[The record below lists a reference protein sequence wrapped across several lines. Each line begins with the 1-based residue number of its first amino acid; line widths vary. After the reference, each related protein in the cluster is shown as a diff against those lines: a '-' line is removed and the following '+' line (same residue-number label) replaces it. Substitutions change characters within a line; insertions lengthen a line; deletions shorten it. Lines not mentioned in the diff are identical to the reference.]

1 MKSVL
6 DGTNLLAGGVAGAL
20 LVVLVFALGVPLWL
34 GVVLAVA
41 AFVGVALLAPGGGT
55 ATAARADR
63 AALEGSLK
71 QGANEV
77 AEMRRLGARV
87 PSPRAKTRVLAI
99 CDSADRVLGAL
110 GEDGREPEAAR
121 AFVERYLLPSRKL
134 LTQYVRLAG
143 RGVASAGPAIA
154 KIEENDL
161 PLLDRKLRELYEG
174 LHRGDVIDL
183 EVASE
188 MLEFDLAGV
197 EPASPRRLDG

>member
-1 MKSVL
+1 MKNVL
-6 DGTNLLAGGVAGAL
+6 DGTNLLAGGIAAAL

-41 AFVGVALLAPGGGT
+41 AFVGVALLAPGGGR
-55 ATAARADR
+55 ATEARA
-63 AALEGSLK
+63 
-71 QGANEV
+71 V
-77 AEMRRLGARV
+77 
-87 PSPRAKTRVLAI
+87 
-99 CDSADRVLGAL
+99 
-110 GEDGREPEAAR
+110 
-121 AFVERYLLPSRKL
+121 VERYLLPSRRL
-134 LTQYVRLAG
+134 LTQYARLAG